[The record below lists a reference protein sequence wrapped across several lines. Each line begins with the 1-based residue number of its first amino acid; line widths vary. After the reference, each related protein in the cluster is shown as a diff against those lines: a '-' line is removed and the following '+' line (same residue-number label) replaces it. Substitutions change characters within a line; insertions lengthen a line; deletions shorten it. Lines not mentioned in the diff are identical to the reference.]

1 MKTKIQ
7 TGLSLSVRYEGKS
20 RCSFAVA
27 ACSLL
32 WLASVGMAAGQ
43 TPPPHSHLDRG
54 SALAEKGDLDG
65 AIAEFRQAVQQ
76 NPNDVDAHYNLGI
89 ALHSKG
95 DLEGAIAEFREAIR
109 LKPDFTRA
117 HINLGNTLDDKGDRD
132 GAIAEYRK
140 ALILKPDDA
149 DAHFNLAVTL
159 HRGETGTAPSRNF
172 RKCCAWIRIMPML
185 ISDSA

>member
-1 MKTKIQ
+1 MKTQIQ
-7 TGLSLSVRYEGKS
+7 IRLSLGVRREEKS
-20 RCSFAVA
+20 RHSFPAVA
-27 ACSLL
+27 FSLL
-32 WLASVGMAAGQ
+32 WLVFSWGGGRPNT
-43 TPPPHSHLDRG
+43 TPPSHLDRG
-54 SALAEKGDLDG
+54 SVLAEKGDLDA

-76 NPNDVDAHYNLGI
+76 KPDDVDAHYNLGI

-95 DLEGAIAEFREAIR
+95 DLEGAISEFREAIR

-140 ALILKPDDA
+140 ALLLKPDDA

-172 RKCCAWIRIMPML
+172 RKCYG
-185 ISDSA
+185 